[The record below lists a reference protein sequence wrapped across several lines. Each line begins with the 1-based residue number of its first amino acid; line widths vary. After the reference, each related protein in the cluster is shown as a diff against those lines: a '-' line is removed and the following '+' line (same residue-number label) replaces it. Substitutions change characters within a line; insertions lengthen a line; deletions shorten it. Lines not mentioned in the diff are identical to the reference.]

1 MSSKKHPLGEKRNHP
16 GSKLRQGFWMVFRF
30 GVNNWGLMMIP
41 ATVLLILFTY
51 GPMYGIIMAFQD
63 FTVFKGYTGSPFV
76 GLKHFQRLFSDP
88 LFYRLFKNTFM
99 VGVLDFLFSFPAPL
113 IFALILN
120 EVRKVRFKSV
130 VQSISYLPHFIP
142 LVVMVG
148 IIFELF
154 GSYGIINSL
163 LSSLGMEPISFFT
176 KSEWFLPL
184 YIGSG
189 VWKTIGW
196 GSIIYMGALTNI
208 DSTLYEAADMDGANR
223 WHKMWHVTLPSLR
236 PTVVTLFILNAGGI
250 MQVGFE
256 KVFLMSSPATY
267 EVSDVLSTYVY
278 RQGILNS
285 DFSYSAAVGLFNNIV
300 ALLFV
305 LLANKIA
312 KKLGEE
318 GIV

>member
-1 MSSKKHPLGEKRNHP
+1 MNQEILKKSKIQLTVEHIQKYWILY
-16 GSKLRQGFWMVFRF
+16 
-30 GVNNWGLMMIP
+30 LMMIP

-184 YIGSG
+184 YIDSG

>member
-1 MSSKKHPLGEKRNHP
+1 MNQEILKKSKIQLTVEHIQKYWILY
-16 GSKLRQGFWMVFRF
+16 
-30 GVNNWGLMMIP
+30 LMMIP

-208 DSTLYEAADMDGANR
+208 DSILYEAADMDGANR

>member
-1 MSSKKHPLGEKRNHP
+1 MNQEILKKSKIQLTVEHIQKYWILY
-16 GSKLRQGFWMVFRF
+16 
-30 GVNNWGLMMIP
+30 LMMIP

-51 GPMYGIIMAFQD
+51 GPMYGIIMAFQT

>member
-1 MSSKKHPLGEKRNHP
+1 MNQEILKKSKIQLTVEHIQKYWILY
-16 GSKLRQGFWMVFRF
+16 
-30 GVNNWGLMMIP
+30 LMMIP
-41 ATVLLILFTY
+41 ATVLLILFKY

>member
-1 MSSKKHPLGEKRNHP
+1 MNQEILKKSKIQLTVEHIQKYWILY
-16 GSKLRQGFWMVFRF
+16 
-30 GVNNWGLMMIP
+30 LMMIP

-318 GIV
+318 VIV

>member
-1 MSSKKHPLGEKRNHP
+1 MNQEILKKSKIQLTVEHIQKYWILY
-16 GSKLRQGFWMVFRF
+16 
-30 GVNNWGLMMIP
+30 LMMIP

-312 KKLGEE
+312 KK
-318 GIV
+318 

>member
-1 MSSKKHPLGEKRNHP
+1 MNQEILKKSKIQLTVEHIQKYWILY
-16 GSKLRQGFWMVFRF
+16 
-30 GVNNWGLMMIP
+30 LMMIP

-285 DFSYSAAVGLFNNIV
+285 DSSYSAAVGLFNNIV

>member
-1 MSSKKHPLGEKRNHP
+1 MNQEILKKSKIQLTVEHIQKYWILY
-16 GSKLRQGFWMVFRF
+16 
-30 GVNNWGLMMIP
+30 LMMIP

-176 KSEWFLPL
+176 KSEWFFPL

>member
-1 MSSKKHPLGEKRNHP
+1 MNQEILKKSKIQLTVEHIQKYWILY
-16 GSKLRQGFWMVFRF
+16 
-30 GVNNWGLMMIP
+30 LMMIP

-223 WHKMWHVTLPSLR
+223 WHKMWHLTLPSLR

>member
-1 MSSKKHPLGEKRNHP
+1 MNQEILKKSKIQLTVEHIQKYWILY
-16 GSKLRQGFWMVFRF
+16 
-30 GVNNWGLMMIP
+30 LMMIP

-142 LVVMVG
+142 LVVMV
-148 IIFELF
+148 
-154 GSYGIINSL
+154 GIINSL

>member
-1 MSSKKHPLGEKRNHP
+1 MNQEILKKSKIQLTVEHIQKYWILY
-16 GSKLRQGFWMVFRF
+16 
-30 GVNNWGLMMIP
+30 LMMIP

-120 EVRKVRFKSV
+120 EVRKVRFKSL

>member
-1 MSSKKHPLGEKRNHP
+1 MNQEILKKSKIQLTVEHIQKYWILY
-16 GSKLRQGFWMVFRF
+16 
-30 GVNNWGLMMIP
+30 LMMIP

-130 VQSISYLPHFIP
+130 VQSISYLPQFIP

>member
-1 MSSKKHPLGEKRNHP
+1 MNQEILKKSKIQLTVEHIQKYWILY
-16 GSKLRQGFWMVFRF
+16 
-30 GVNNWGLMMIP
+30 LMMIP

-189 VWKTIGW
+189 VWKTICW

>member
-1 MSSKKHPLGEKRNHP
+1 MNQEILKKSKIQLTVEHIQKYWILY
-16 GSKLRQGFWMVFRF
+16 
-30 GVNNWGLMMIP
+30 LMMIP

-236 PTVVTLFILNAGGI
+236 PTVVTLFVLNAGGI

>member
-1 MSSKKHPLGEKRNHP
+1 MNQEILKKSKIQLTVEHIQKYWILY
-16 GSKLRQGFWMVFRF
+16 
-30 GVNNWGLMMIP
+30 LMMIP

>member
-1 MSSKKHPLGEKRNHP
+1 MNQEILKKSKIQLTVEHIQKYWILY
-16 GSKLRQGFWMVFRF
+16 
-30 GVNNWGLMMIP
+30 LMMIP

-142 LVVMVG
+142 LVVMVD

>member
-1 MSSKKHPLGEKRNHP
+1 MNQEILKKSKIQLTVEHIQKYWILY
-16 GSKLRQGFWMVFRF
+16 
-30 GVNNWGLMMIP
+30 LMMIP

-223 WHKMWHVTLPSLR
+223 WHNMWHVTLPSLR

>member
-1 MSSKKHPLGEKRNHP
+1 MNQEILKKSKIQLTVEHIQKYWILY
-16 GSKLRQGFWMVFRF
+16 
-30 GVNNWGLMMIP
+30 LMMIP

-184 YIGSG
+184 YIVSG

>member
-1 MSSKKHPLGEKRNHP
+1 MNQEILKKSKIQLTVEHIQKYWILY
-16 GSKLRQGFWMVFRF
+16 
-30 GVNNWGLMMIP
+30 LMMIP

-120 EVRKVRFKSV
+120 EVRKVKFKSV

>member
-1 MSSKKHPLGEKRNHP
+1 ILY
-16 GSKLRQGFWMVFRF
+16 
-30 GVNNWGLMMIP
+30 LMMIP

>member
-1 MSSKKHPLGEKRNHP
+1 M
-16 GSKLRQGFWMVFRF
+16 
-30 GVNNWGLMMIP
+30 
-41 ATVLLILFTY
+41 
-51 GPMYGIIMAFQD
+51 
-63 FTVFKGYTGSPFV
+63 
-76 GLKHFQRLFSDP
+76 
-88 LFYRLFKNTFM
+88 
-99 VGVLDFLFSFPAPL
+99 
-113 IFALILN
+113 
-120 EVRKVRFKSV
+120 
-130 VQSISYLPHFIP
+130 
-142 LVVMVG
+142 VMVG

-208 DSTLYEAADMDGANR
+208 DSTLYEAADMDRANR

-312 KKLGEE
+312 KNL
-318 GIV
+318 

>member
-1 MSSKKHPLGEKRNHP
+1 M
-16 GSKLRQGFWMVFRF
+16 
-30 GVNNWGLMMIP
+30 
-41 ATVLLILFTY
+41 
-51 GPMYGIIMAFQD
+51 
-63 FTVFKGYTGSPFV
+63 
-76 GLKHFQRLFSDP
+76 
-88 LFYRLFKNTFM
+88 
-99 VGVLDFLFSFPAPL
+99 
-113 IFALILN
+113 
-120 EVRKVRFKSV
+120 
-130 VQSISYLPHFIP
+130 SYLPHFIP

-176 KSEWFLPL
+176 KYEWLLPL

-256 KVFLMSSPATY
+256 KVFLM
-267 EVSDVLSTYVY
+267 
-278 RQGILNS
+278 
-285 DFSYSAAVGLFNNIV
+285 
-300 ALLFV
+300 
-305 LLANKIA
+305 
-312 KKLGEE
+312 
-318 GIV
+318 

>member
-1 MSSKKHPLGEKRNHP
+1 MNQEILKKSKIQLTVEHIQKYWILY
-16 GSKLRQGFWMVFRF
+16 
-30 GVNNWGLMMIP
+30 LMMIP
-41 ATVLLILFTY
+41 VTVLLILFTY

>member
-1 MSSKKHPLGEKRNHP
+1 MNQEILKKSKIQLTVEHIQKYWILY
-16 GSKLRQGFWMVFRF
+16 
-30 GVNNWGLMMIP
+30 LMMIP

-318 GIV
+318 GIGQ

>member
-1 MSSKKHPLGEKRNHP
+1 MNQEILKKSKIQLTVEHIQKYWILY
-16 GSKLRQGFWMVFRF
+16 
-30 GVNNWGLMMIP
+30 LMMIP

-163 LSSLGMEPISFFT
+163 LSSLGMESISFFT

>member
-1 MSSKKHPLGEKRNHP
+1 MNQEILKKSKIQLTVEHIQKYWILY
-16 GSKLRQGFWMVFRF
+16 
-30 GVNNWGLMMIP
+30 LMMIP

-163 LSSLGMEPISFFT
+163 FSSLGMEPISFFT

>member
-1 MSSKKHPLGEKRNHP
+1 MNQEILKKSKIQLTVEHIQKYWILY
-16 GSKLRQGFWMVFRF
+16 
-30 GVNNWGLMMIP
+30 LMMIP

-51 GPMYGIIMAFQD
+51 EPMYGIIMAFQD

>member
-1 MSSKKHPLGEKRNHP
+1 MNQEILKKSKIQLTVEHIQKYWILY
-16 GSKLRQGFWMVFRF
+16 
-30 GVNNWGLMMIP
+30 LMMIP

-208 DSTLYEAADMDGANR
+208 DSTLYEAADMDWANR

>member
-1 MSSKKHPLGEKRNHP
+1 MNQEILKKSKIQLTVEHIQKYWILY
-16 GSKLRQGFWMVFRF
+16 
-30 GVNNWGLMMIP
+30 LMMIP

-51 GPMYGIIMAFQD
+51 GPMYGIIMDFQD

>member
-1 MSSKKHPLGEKRNHP
+1 MNQEILKKSKIQLTVEHIQKYWILY
-16 GSKLRQGFWMVFRF
+16 
-30 GVNNWGLMMIP
+30 LMMIP

-88 LFYRLFKNTFM
+88 LFYRLFKNMFM

>member
-1 MSSKKHPLGEKRNHP
+1 MNQEILKKSKIQLTVEHIQKYWILY
-16 GSKLRQGFWMVFRF
+16 
-30 GVNNWGLMMIP
+30 LMMIP

-163 LSSLGMEPISFFT
+163 LSSLGMEPINFFT

>member
-1 MSSKKHPLGEKRNHP
+1 MNQEILKKSKIQLTVEHIQKYWILY
-16 GSKLRQGFWMVFRF
+16 
-30 GVNNWGLMMIP
+30 LMMIP

-163 LSSLGMEPISFFT
+163 LSSLEMEPISFFT

>member
-1 MSSKKHPLGEKRNHP
+1 MNQEILKKSKIQLTVEHIQKYWILY
-16 GSKLRQGFWMVFRF
+16 
-30 GVNNWGLMMIP
+30 LMMIP

-250 MQVGFE
+250 MQVVFE

>member
-1 MSSKKHPLGEKRNHP
+1 MNQEILKKSKIQLTVEHIQKYWILY
-16 GSKLRQGFWMVFRF
+16 
-30 GVNNWGLMMIP
+30 LMMIP

-223 WHKMWHVTLPSLR
+223 WHKMWHLTLPSLR

-285 DFSYSAAVGLFNNIV
+285 DFSYSAAVRLFNNIV

>member
-1 MSSKKHPLGEKRNHP
+1 MNQEILKKSKIQLTVEHIQKYWILY
-16 GSKLRQGFWMVFRF
+16 
-30 GVNNWGLMMIP
+30 LMMIP

-154 GSYGIINSL
+154 GSYCIINSL

>member
-1 MSSKKHPLGEKRNHP
+1 MNQEILKKSKIQLTVEHIQKYWILY
-16 GSKLRQGFWMVFRF
+16 
-30 GVNNWGLMMIP
+30 LMMIP

-76 GLKHFQRLFSDP
+76 DLKHFQRLFSDP

>member
-1 MSSKKHPLGEKRNHP
+1 MNQEILKKSKIQLTVEHIQKYWILY
-16 GSKLRQGFWMVFRF
+16 
-30 GVNNWGLMMIP
+30 LMMIP

-250 MQVGFE
+250 IQVGFE

>member
-1 MSSKKHPLGEKRNHP
+1 MNQEILKKSKIQLTVEHIQKYWILY
-16 GSKLRQGFWMVFRF
+16 
-30 GVNNWGLMMIP
+30 LMMIP

-312 KKLGEE
+312 KKLG
-318 GIV
+318 